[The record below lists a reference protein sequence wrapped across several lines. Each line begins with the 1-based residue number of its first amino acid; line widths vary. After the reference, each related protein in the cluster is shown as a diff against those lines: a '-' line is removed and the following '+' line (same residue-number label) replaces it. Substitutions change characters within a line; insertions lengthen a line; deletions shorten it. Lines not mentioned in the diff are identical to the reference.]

1 MSRISYKGLITLVER
16 GVISPV
22 DLKDVNG
29 VSIDVHLGSKILV
42 ERKPASGTVVSLRDK
57 EALSMEEVDI
67 TGGHYDLRPGHF
79 ILAHTVELFTL
90 PDNISITLRLNSSS
104 ARVALEHLMA
114 TLGDPYW
121 VGRLTLELV
130 NMSRYHTLRLH
141 DGVRIGQILFD
152 KCKRVPKDRGYA
164 TRGRYQNNMT
174 VQGVIN
180 K

>member
-1 MSRISYKGLITLVER
+1 VSRISYNGLITLVER

-22 DLKDVNG
+22 DLKDVHG

-42 ERKPASGTVVSLRDK
+42 ERKPGSIVSLRDK
-57 EALSMEEVDI
+57 EALLMDEVDI
-67 TGGHYDLRPGHF
+67 TGGYYDLAPGEF
-79 ILAHTVELFTL
+79 ILGHTIELFTL

-164 TRGRYQNNMT
+164 ARGRYQNNMT